1 MLKQQHTMARSKDI
15 QEQTRN
21 KIVDISD
28 GEVFW
33 TNEAFNPIV
42 TGKSSLLKAF

>member
-28 GEVFW
+28 GEVKCS
-33 TNEAFNPIV
+33 EPMKLSIQ
-42 TGKSSLLKAF
+42 L